1 MRNRQLSVA
10 AGLVAVLGLG
20 VTACGSDAAEAG
32 GAKTPAASSPQ
43 AVPANSPAAG
53 QASAP
58 ASGKATSTQAG
69 AVPGGRKCTAADL
82 KAAVAGGSGAQ
93 SPDAPGAE
101 EIELTN
107 KSGAVCTMKGYP
119 GVDLVGDRGTW
130 NLPRFQGAQAE
141 QVTLQPGG
149 KAYVAI
155 DYLPFAGG
163 GAVEFKVQKIVLT
176 PPDDTSQ
183 LTVQWSGAN
192 PQDQSGA
199 THPGTYVRPVSAK
212 R

>member
-20 VTACGSDAAEAG
+20 VTACGSDAADAG
-32 GAKTPAASSPQ
+32 GAKAPASSSPQ

-53 QASAP
+53 QGSAP
-58 ASGKATSTQAG
+58 TSGKAG
-69 AVPGGRKCTAADL
+69 AAPGGRKCTAADL